1 MRFQSMLAAA
11 LPALVLSA
19 PTPQW
24 DDVPEENIVGGTTAA
39 AGEYPFIVSL
49 QVGGRHVCGGTL
61 INGNT
66 VVTAA
71 HCSVS
76 SVIGSVSNTAVR
88 VGSLYSIDWEKERE
102 TNTSSK
108 QSSTSGG
115 TVVRVS
121 RIVIHPSYQAST
133 SNNDVA
139 VWKLSSTV
147 TAGGNIGFASLAASG
162 SDPASGSTVSVAGW
176 GATREGGGASTSLL
190 KVSVPVVARSTCVS
204 NYNAVGLTVTTN
216 MVCAG
221 VAAGGR
227 DSCQGDSGGP
237 LVDAS
242 KTLVGIVS
250 WGSGC
255 ARPNLPGVYSR
266 VGSLRSF
273 IDQNA

>member
-88 VGSLYSIDWEKERE
+88 VGSL
-102 TNTSSK
+102 
-108 QSSTSGG
+108 SSTSGG

>member
-1 MRFQSMLAAA
+1 MRFQSMITAA

-24 DDVPEENIVGGTTAA
+24 DDVPEDSIVGGTTAA
-39 AGEYPFIVSL
+39 AGEYPFIVSI
-49 QVGGRHVCGGTL
+49 QVGGRHNCGGTL

-76 SVIGSVSNTAVR
+76 SAIGGSINNVAVR
-88 VGSLYSIDWEKERE
+88 VGSLSA
-102 TNTSSK
+102 N
-108 QSSTSGG
+108 SGG
-115 TVVRVS
+115 QVIKVS
-121 RIVIHPSYQAST
+121 KIVIHPSYQAST
-133 SNNDVA
+133 SNNDIA
-139 VWKLSSTV
+139 IWKLSSTV

-162 SDPASGSTVSVAGW
+162 SDPASGSTTSVAGW
-176 GATREGGGASTSLL
+176 GATREGGGVNNALL
-190 KVSVPVVARSTCVS
+190 KVSVPIVARSTCVS

-221 VAAGGR
+221 VTAGGR

-237 LVDAS
+237 LVDAN
-242 KTLVGIVS
+242 KTLIGVVS
-250 WGSGC
+250 WGTGC

-266 VGSLRSF
+266 VGTLRSF

>member
-1 MRFQSMLAAA
+1 MRFQSMIAAA

-24 DDVPEENIVGGTTAA
+24 DDVPEESIVGGTTAA

-49 QVGGRHVCGGTL
+49 QAGGRHICGGTL

-76 SVIGSVSNTAVR
+76 SAIGSVSNTAVR
-88 VGSLYSIDWEKERE
+88 VGSL
-102 TNTSSK
+102 SSN
-108 QSSTSGG
+108 SGG

-121 RIVIHPSYQAST
+121 RIVLHPSYAAST

-139 VWKLSSTV
+139 IWKLSSTV
-147 TAGGNIGFASLAASG
+147 TAGGNVGFATLAASG
-162 SDPASGSTVSVAGW
+162 SDPASGSTASVAGW
-176 GATREGGGASTSLL
+176 GATREGGSASTTLL
-190 KVSVPVVARSTCVS
+190 KVSVPIVARNTCIA
-204 NYNAVGLTVTTN
+204 NYGSLTVTTN

-221 VAAGGR
+221 VTAGGR

-237 LVDAS
+237 LVDAN
-242 KTLVGIVS
+242 KTLIGIVS

-266 VGSLRSF
+266 VGTLRSF